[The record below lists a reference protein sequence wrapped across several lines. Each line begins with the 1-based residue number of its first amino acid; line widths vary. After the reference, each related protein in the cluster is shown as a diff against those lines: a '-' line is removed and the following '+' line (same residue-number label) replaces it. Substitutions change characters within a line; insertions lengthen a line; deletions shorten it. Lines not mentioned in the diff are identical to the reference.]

1 MVENERL
8 ISLQIPLNVWI
19 EKHDDEDQSLC
30 CDVIVEMDDGT
41 IYTALFVT
49 LAYIRR
55 QMELSFAMTQQVPDT
70 VPVRYAA
77 LDTSH
82 VVVEELTRDVIE
94 DTIDNLL
101 ALEVF
106 ESVFIRVTE
115 DEPAET
121 ETTRTT
127 TSGKLATQEIA
138 AVVISDVLVVEG

>member
-1 MVENERL
+1 MN
-8 ISLQIPLNVWI
+8 LQMPRNVWI

-30 CDVIVEMDDGT
+30 CDVIVEMEDGT
-41 IYTALFVT
+41 IYTAMFVT

-55 QMELSFAMTQQVPDT
+55 QMELSFTMTGQMTDA
-70 VPVRYAA
+70 VPVRYTA

-82 VVVEELTRDVIE
+82 VVVEELTRDIIE

-115 DEPAET
+115 DQPSEIEAP
-121 ETTRTT
+121 RTT
-127 TSGKLATQEIA
+127 GSGKLATQEIA
-138 AVVISDVLVVEG
+138 AVVISDVLMVEG